1 MIGQVNLLKKLN
13 SYTIDNFPHSSLILG
28 EEGSGKHTLSTY
40 IKDNILKLPL
50 LDITENISDEYIDM
64 IYRNPNPSIYLINMS
79 KMMEKEQNILLK
91 FIEEPLQ
98 NAFIILL
105 CENVNNLLNTIY
117 NRCVVFEME
126 LYKKDELS
134 QFISS
139 DQDKDLIL
147 SVLRTPGKI
156 LNTNLSNIRAIYD
169 LCDKVVDKLSIANFS
184 NTLTI
189 SSKINYKDEYNK
201 FDINIF
207 FDMLIYT
214 LYNKYLDQNN
224 KKILDMYLLTVNARK
239 KLLDKRV
246 NKELFVQNFLTKLW
260 KESRI

>member
-1 MIGQVNLLKKLN
+1 MVGQDNLLKKLN
-13 SYTIDNFPHSSLILG
+13 SYTIDTFPHSILILG
-28 EEGSGKHTLSTY
+28 EEGSGKHTLSMH
-40 IKDNILKLPL
+40 IKENILKLPL

-91 FIEEPLQ
+91 FIEEPLR

-105 CENVNNLLNTIY
+105 CENRNNLLNTIY
-117 NRCVVFEME
+117 NRCVIFEME
-126 LYKKDELS
+126 QYKKEDLA
-134 QFISS
+134 QFVNSEE
-139 DQDKDLIL
+139 DKELIL

-169 LCDKVVDKLSIANFS
+169 LCDKMVDKMNVANFS

-189 SSKINYKDEYNK
+189 VDKINYKDEYNK

-207 FDMLIYT
+207 FDMLVYT
-214 LYNKYLDQNN
+214 LFNKYLTENN
-224 KKILDMYLLTVNARK
+224 KNILNMYLLTIEARK
-239 KLLDKRV
+239 RLIDRRL

-260 KESRI
+260 KESRK

>member
-1 MIGQVNLLKKLN
+1 MVGQKNLLNKLN
-13 SYTIDNFPHSSLILG
+13 KYNVDTFPHSALILG
-28 EEGSGKHTLSTY
+28 EEGSGKHVLSMY
-40 IKDNILKLPL
+40 IKENILGLPL

-64 IYRNPNPSIYLINMS
+64 IYRNPNPAIYLIDMS

-91 FIEEPLQ
+91 FIEEPLR

-105 CENVNNLLNTIY
+105 CENRNNLLNTIY
-117 NRCVVFEME
+117 NRCVIFEME
-126 LYKKDELS
+126 PYTKTELEQFVTSDE
-134 QFISS
+134 
-139 DQDKDLIL
+139 DKELIL

-169 LCDKVVDKLSIANFS
+169 LCDKMVDKMNVANFS

-189 SSKINYKDEYNK
+189 ADKINYKDEYNK

-214 LYNKYLDQNN
+214 LFNKYLSENN
-224 KKILDMYLLTVNARK
+224 KNIYNMYLLTVNARK
-239 KLLDKRV
+239 RLIDRRL
-246 NKELFVQNFLTKLW
+246 NKEIFVQNFLTKLW
-260 KESRI
+260 KESRK